1 MRRFPFWTLNPK
13 NSAKLDFRWSKM
25 AEFILNRA
33 EKPKFKR
40 RRFNK
45 SFSLSI
51 LVRKKDL
58 AMSAISLKSF
68 NKKGNTAPKLI
79 VGCDDS
85 LTVECALNFY
95 HSWPGGVEAYSISD
109 VAQWHRQKGDEIM
122 ARFCEA
128 HVFGFKHCLCLM
140 ALEIN
145 RQPVLY
151 SDSDVLWF
159 RDPAQL
165 VAKYSYQSVFGSID
179 CGLSYNHFLLANFP
193 EYKALLADGCG
204 INAGFAIFN
213 DCPNYGPQEVSFIQ
227 RVLEQKPAHF
237 FSEQTL
243 LAILTKKQGGVIAED
258 DVVISESR
266 SFFPSWISK
275 KWYARHY
282 VSSVREQIWSDAIFL

>member
-1 MRRFPFWTLNPK
+1 MCFPWWTFNPQ
-13 NSAKLDFRWSKM
+13 NSASLAIRWSTIAKY
-25 AEFILNRA
+25 ILNRDG
-33 EKPKFKR
+33 FL
-40 RRFNK
+40 RFEHRPLDGRF
-45 SFSLSI
+45 SFATI
-51 LVRKKDL
+51 VRKEDL
-58 AMSAISLKSF
+58 KMSGISLKSC
-68 NKKGNTAPKLI
+68 NKHGTTAPKLI

-85 LTVECALNFY
+85 VSVQTASAFY
-95 HSWPGGVEAYSISD
+95 RSWPGGVDAFAISD
-109 VAQWHRQKGDEIM
+109 VAQWHRHKGDEIM

-140 ALEIN
+140 ALEMN

-165 VAKYSYQSVFGSID
+165 VAKYCSQSVFGSID
-179 CGLSYNHFLLANFP
+179 CGLSYNHSLLADFP

-213 DCPNYGPQEVSFIQ
+213 DCPKYGPQEVSFIQ

-266 SFFPSWISK
+266 SLFPSWISK

>member
-1 MRRFPFWTLNPK
+1 
-13 NSAKLDFRWSKM
+13 
-25 AEFILNRA
+25 
-33 EKPKFKR
+33 
-40 RRFNK
+40 
-45 SFSLSI
+45 
-51 LVRKKDL
+51 
-58 AMSAISLKSF
+58 MSGISLKSC
-68 NKKGNTAPKLI
+68 NKHGTTAPKLI

-85 LTVECALNFY
+85 VSVQMASAFY
-95 HSWPGGVEAYSISD
+95 RSWPGGVDAFAISD
-109 VAQWHRQKGDEIM
+109 VAQWHRQRGDEIM
-122 ARFCEA
+122 ARFCKA

-140 ALEIN
+140 ALEMN

-165 VAKYSYQSVFGSID
+165 FAKYSSLSVFGSVD
-179 CGLSYNHFLLANFP
+179 CGLSYNHSLLADFP
-193 EYKALLADGCG
+193 EFKALLADGWG

-213 DCPNYGPQEVSFIQ
+213 DRPSYGSKENFFIE
-227 RVLEQKPAHF
+227 RVLEEKPVHF

-243 LAILTKKQGGVIAED
+243 FAILVKKYGGVIAKD

-266 SFFPSWISK
+266 SLFPSWISK

>member
-1 MRRFPFWTLNPK
+1 
-13 NSAKLDFRWSKM
+13 M

-45 SFSLSI
+45 NFSLSI
-51 LVRKKDL
+51 IVRKKDL

-109 VAQWHRQKGDEIM
+109 VAQWHRQKGDELM

-140 ALEIN
+140 ALEMDKN
-145 RQPVLY
+145 PVLY

-165 VAKYSYQSVFGSID
+165 VAKYSSRSLFGSVD
-179 CGLSYNHFLLANFP
+179 CGLSYNHSLLVNFP
-193 EYKALLADGCG
+193 EFKSLLADRFG
-204 INAGFAIFN
+204 INAGFAVFN
-213 DCPNYGPQEVSFIQ
+213 ARPKYGPQEIKFID
-227 RVLEQKPAHF
+227 RVLVEKPVHI

-243 LAILTKKQGGVIAED
+243 FAILVKKHGAVIDEE
-258 DVVISESR
+258 DVVISEAKSL
-266 SFFPSWISK
+266 FPSWISK
-275 KWYARHY
+275 NWYARHY
-282 VSSVREQIWSDAIFL
+282 VSSAREQIWSDAIFL